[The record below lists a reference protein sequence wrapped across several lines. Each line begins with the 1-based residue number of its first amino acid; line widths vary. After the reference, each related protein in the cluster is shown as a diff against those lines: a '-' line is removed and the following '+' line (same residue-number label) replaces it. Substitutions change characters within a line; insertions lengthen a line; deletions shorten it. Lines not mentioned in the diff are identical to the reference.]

1 MQGKAREGLVDDEK
15 GMVIDVESVWNLLGE
30 TLSCMREGIFVYLV
44 VVVVLMVVVGM
55 VVLMVVVG
63 VVLLMIVLGVVCL
76 GAMEVDCSGVID
88 TLCWVG
94 LFW

>member
-1 MQGKAREGLVDDEK
+1 MQGKVREGLVDDEK

-44 VVVVLMVVVGM
+44 VVVVLMVVVG
-55 VVLMVVVG
+55 